1 MTRQPTD
8 DAAGPDGTAPLTPS
22 DLEPAARRRMWLRA
36 LAAATVGTT
45 IEWYDF
51 FLYGIVAAL
60 VFPRAFF
67 PESDPFTGTLL
78 AFSTYFV
85 GFAAR
90 PLGGVI
96 FGHVGDR
103 LGRKAS
109 LVATMLLMGA
119 ATVGIGLVPGYDTI
133 GIWGGVL
140 LVVGRALQGVGLGGE
155 WGGSILLAGEWTHP
169 GRRGFAMSWPQWG
182 GPAGLL
188 LANGALGLVAGL
200 TTDEQFAAWG
210 WRIPFLASVAL
221 IAVGLYIRVGIL
233 ETPVFARLQTRG
245 KVRKAPVIEV
255 VRHNWREVLLVAF
268 MRTGQMAPFYI
279 FVTYILVY
287 GTRQLGLDR
296 GVLLDLV
303 MLNAAA
309 SLVAVPFWGH
319 LSDLYGRRRLITLGC
334 VVMIIY
340 PFAYFA
346 MIDSGVFALL
356 AAAIVI
362 SGPVHDMQFS
372 PQAAFIAETFPG
384 SRRYSGVSMGYQ
396 LASITAGGP
405 APIVALY
412 LFETFGTSTA
422 IAAFMSASALVSL
435 AALSALR
442 DKGGEL
448 DQQ

>member
-1 MTRQPTD
+1 MTSQP
-8 DAAGPDGTAPLTPS
+8 PDPSAEPGAQAPLTPS
-22 DLEPAARRRMWLRA
+22 DLAPAARRRMWLRA
-36 LAAATVGTT
+36 LAASTIGTT

-60 VFPRAFF
+60 VFPRLFF

-90 PLGGVI
+90 PLGGVV

-103 LGRKAS
+103 LGRKAA
-109 LVATMLLMGA
+109 LVATMVLMGA
-119 ATVGIGLVPGYDTI
+119 ATVGIGLVPGYDAI

-140 LVVGRALQGVGLGGE
+140 LVAGRALQGVGLGGE
-155 WGGSILLAGEWTHP
+155 WGGSILLAGEWTEP
-169 GRRGFAMSWPQWG
+169 DRRGFAMSWPQWG

-188 LANGALGLVAGL
+188 LANGALGLMAGL
-200 TTDEQFAAWG
+200 TTEAQFAAWG
-210 WRIPFLASVAL
+210 WRVPFLASVAL

-245 KVRKAPVIEV
+245 KVRKAPVVEV
-255 VRHNWREVLLVAF
+255 VRHNWREIVLVAL

-287 GTRQLGLDR
+287 GTQQLGLAR
-296 GVLLDLV
+296 GALLNLV
-303 MLNAAA
+303 MLNAVG
-309 SLVAVPFWGH
+309 SLVAVPLWGH
-319 LSDLYGRRRLITLGC
+319 LSDVYGRRRLIMLGC
-334 VVMIIY
+334 GVMVLF

-346 MIDSGVFALL
+346 MVDSGVLALL
-356 AAAIVI
+356 AAAIVL

-384 SRRYSGVSMGYQ
+384 SRRYSGVSLGYQ

-422 IAAFMSASALVSL
+422 IAAFMSVTALISL
-435 AALSALR
+435 AALSAMR
-442 DKGGEL
+442 DKAGEL

>member
-1 MTRQPTD
+1 MISPQS
-8 DAAGPDGTAPLTPS
+8 DAGSKLGAPLTSS

-36 LAAATVGTT
+36 LAAATIGTT

-60 VFPRAFF
+60 VFPRLFF

-103 LGRKAS
+103 LGRKAA

-119 ATVGIGLVPGYDTI
+119 ATVGIGLVPGHDAI

-140 LVVGRALQGVGLGGE
+140 LVAGRTLQGIGIGGE
-155 WGGSILLAGEWTHP
+155 WGGSILLAGEWTDP

-188 LANGALGLVAGL
+188 LANGALALAAGL
-200 TTDEQFAAWG
+200 TTEAQFAAWG
-210 WRIPFLASVAL
+210 WRVPFLASVAL

-245 KVRKAPVIEV
+245 KVKKAPVVEV
-255 VRHNWREVLLVAF
+255 VRRNWREILLVAL
-268 MRTGQMAPFYI
+268 MRTGQMAPFYV

-287 GTRQLGLDR
+287 GTQQLGLAR
-296 GVLLDLV
+296 GVLLNLV
-303 MLNAAA
+303 MLNAAG
-309 SLVAVPFWGH
+309 SLVAVPLWGH
-319 LSDLYGRRRLITLGC
+319 LSDVYQPVEVVRSLSRPVQAAWGPAIEPRGASGVHLAPERPIRRLQRSIRRPQRSIRCPISPQIAEGARPCRPRGVPTPVRRRSNRPRLQ
-334 VVMIIY
+334 
-340 PFAYFA
+340 P
-346 MIDSGVFALL
+346 
-356 AAAIVI
+356 AAWI
-362 SGPVHDMQFS
+362 STRLRTFSWPRTHTRRRPPVS
-372 PQAAFIAETFPG
+372 
-384 SRRYSGVSMGYQ
+384 YW
-396 LASITAGGP
+396 
-405 APIVALY
+405 
-412 LFETFGTSTA
+412 
-422 IAAFMSASALVSL
+422 
-435 AALSALR
+435 
-442 DKGGEL
+442 
-448 DQQ
+448 